1 MHISVH
7 SFGFNA
13 AVLHI
18 HYGLLPHQI
27 PQSTIPVLLF
37 RLVAM
42 ARLDGLLDWLC
53 LQVRRARNPL
63 HSPVLTL
70 MHLV

>member
-42 ARLDGLLDWLC
+42 ARPDGLLDRLR
-53 LQVRRARNPL
+53 LQVRRASNPL
-63 HSPVLTL
+63 HNLMLTL
-70 MHLV
+70 MHPV